1 MEIICFLLAV
11 QSALLFNMIILSKG
25 VKGFLIKQKAID
37 KQIIFLKCNS
47 TANSQRLSYKCEED
61 HHSNYGR
68 NFGSC
73 EKKHLIFREWNL
85 SRELCDADN
94 QLLLTRANWP
104 TGELQQSLLVSFI
117 SGVQIVV
124 FNLQSYEGGIRYFG
138 FQVVS
143 VSGSSNNIKQR
154 TARKRKSDFN
164 YINRFFCY
172 GNLRLNLPPLILWT
186 YFSVQLQLLDRV
198 CPKLNSEKISLSAR
212 LIGVESIR

>member
-94 QLLLTRANWP
+94 QLFTRANWP

-124 FNLQSYEGGIRYFG
+124 FNLQSYEGRIRYFG

-164 YINRFFCY
+164 YVNRFFCY

>member
-94 QLLLTRANWP
+94 QLFSQGP
-104 TGELQQSLLVSFI
+104 TGQLGSYNSLYLFHLFPGFRQLFSTYKVMRAEYDISVFRSF
-117 SGVQIVV
+117 Q
-124 FNLQSYEGGIRYFG
+124 
-138 FQVVS
+138 FQEAVT
-143 VSGSSNNIKQR
+143 I
-154 TARKRKSDFN
+154 
-164 YINRFFCY
+164 
-172 GNLRLNLPPLILWT
+172 
-186 YFSVQLQLLDRV
+186 
-198 CPKLNSEKISLSAR
+198 
-212 LIGVESIR
+212 

>member
-37 KQIIFLKCNS
+37 KQIIFIKYNS

-73 EKKHLIFREWNL
+73 KKKHLIFREWNL

-94 QLLLTRANWP
+94 QLFSQGPTVANWGATIVFTCFIYFRGSDSCFQP
-104 TGELQQSLLVSFI
+104 T
-117 SGVQIVV
+117 
-124 FNLQSYEGGIRYFG
+124 
-138 FQVVS
+138 
-143 VSGSSNNIKQR
+143 
-154 TARKRKSDFN
+154 
-164 YINRFFCY
+164 
-172 GNLRLNLPPLILWT
+172 
-186 YFSVQLQLLDRV
+186 
-198 CPKLNSEKISLSAR
+198 KL
-212 LIGVESIR
+212 